1 MKRKNLLW
9 SFLLVFGLSLLVFLP
24 DSGLKA
30 DDRQIFNAST
40 KPYIMFLLDNSG
52 SMDTSDYSISAD
64 DRASFATYTLSASP
78 TTTYNFSY
86 TTSTDHH
93 GVTTYTAKRI
103 TALKRVAIELLDVF
117 RDDVKMGFSHFFYPP
132 NVNYK
137 QRVSRGHPYHDYVLQ
152 DATWTSGTTYPD
164 GAVVRT
170 AITDFSGSAQDASL
184 ISICNIVYNFTAN
197 GNTPLA
203 ESLDTVYGY
212 FKGKINNTD
221 GNTWTDVNGIN
232 RIPTGATP
240 PPQYTCQNTYIIL
253 VSDGEPTDDRFDR
266 GTVNNFYGT
275 GATNYNILTTHSYDS
290 PYTGFVASPTPN
302 SPFDSNYKLYFK
314 DNGMYDIPNVAKWMY
329 EHPFAIPEGGPIPS
343 QGISTWCVGMRLS
356 GDGRTRLV
364 NAADNNHGRGKYY
377 DGDDY
382 ATLKSQLTTA
392 IGSIVEQNYAF
403 TSYTSP
409 KKITTSGADTYLSY
423 QGYFFNKPST
433 VSIWEGHLK
442 CLEIVPEGTSYKF
455 VEQWDTAAKLKAQGH
470 AARSLWTQVPNQY
483 DSGLGKFTYTS
494 VEFKTTNQT
503 ALKKSLNAASDTE
516 SGTIIDYI
524 RGNMT
529 TRGITDPLYQYE
541 LADVFHS
548 DIIYVGKPLL
558 WKSLYDTSACDKV
571 NASTDTD
578 CYKKFYLTYEDRQKA
593 VYVGTNDGVVH
604 QVNANKD
611 GTGAGNELS
620 GFIPDELLPHMR
632 NIAIDSY
639 FTYTADGRMTA
650 TDIYSP
656 ANKWQTIL
664 VFGLREGGKAFY
676 CRNISD
682 PASTSFKWKFPDYV
696 AAGTIASK
704 SGSATITLNA
714 GSTGTFAV
722 GQYLVNETK
731 TARTRITAVSGS
743 VLTVSNNATF
753 ATADKVMALPSYAQ
767 YLGLTWC
774 KPVIGRLKYKKGTTE
789 TETWVAIFTGGLGD
803 SSNEEGKALFIVN
816 ADTGAPIWYLA
827 HTSGS
832 DSITADYNLKNSA
845 ALNYSIP
852 QSLTAVDLNNDTFI
866 DTIYFGN
873 TGGHLFK
880 LDLSDTLTT
889 SWVPKQLFQGVSTQP
904 IFLSPSVS
912 FDQCYK
918 LWLHFGSGNRNA
930 PQASLKGQ
938 FIAIRDES
946 ATTYP
951 LTTANLQQFTWTTA
965 GLTETISATSDTT
978 KKGWFFDL
986 VDSGEILFD
995 PDPFI
1000 LPNGTIPVLYFNS
1013 YQPST
1018 TVIGGD
1024 PCGTG
1029 GNMHLYSISLPYCA
1043 SNGSFPITGLREDAR
1058 ISGGGLYGSNDYMMY
1073 VGTSQTG
1080 SITIKKFDLF
1090 TLQYPGGVFYFK
1102 EIIR

>member
-30 DDRQIFNAST
+30 DDRQIFSAST
-40 KPYIMFLLDNSG
+40 KPYIMFMLDNSS
-52 SMDTSDYSISAD
+52 SMNTNDYSISAD
-64 DRASFATYTLSASP
+64 DRASFATYTLSTSP
-78 TTTYNFSY
+78 AKTYTFTY

-93 GVTTYTAKRI
+93 GVTTYTATRI
-103 TALKRVAIELLDVF
+103 EALKRVSIELIDVF
-117 RDDVKMGFSHFFYPP
+117 RNDVKMGFAHFFYPP
-132 NVNYK
+132 NVTYRGRHWDSHD
-137 QRVSRGHPYHDYVLQ
+137 RVWHLNDSSTTFD
-152 DATWTSGTTYPD
+152 GTRKPG
-164 GAVVRT
+164 GAVIRNT
-170 AITDFSGSAQDASL
+170 IADFNGSAADAAL
-184 ISICNIVYNFTAN
+184 IGMCDNVKKFGYVNYTA
-197 GNTPLA
+197 LA
-203 ESLDTVYGY
+203 ESLDTIYGY
-212 FKGKINNTD
+212 FKGTINNTD
-221 GNTWTDVNGIN
+221 GNTWTSRPDPNNSNITYT
-232 RIPTGATP
+232 RIPAGATP
-240 PPQYTCQNTYIIL
+240 PSQYTCQNTYIIL
-253 VSDGEPTDDRFDR
+253 VSDGDPTDDNFDSQ
-266 GTVNNFYGT
+266 TVENCT
-275 GATNYNILTTHSYDS
+275 AASTCSNILLHSYNS
-290 PYTGFVASPTPN
+290 PYTGPYTDAAYHPH
-302 SPFDSNYKLYFK
+302 LLK
-314 DNGMYDIPNVAKWMY
+314 DNGMTDLPLVAKWIY
-329 EHPFAIPEGGPIPS
+329 EHPFSIPADGPLPS
-343 QGISTWCVGMRLS
+343 QGISTWCVGMKLS

-364 NAADNNHGRGKYY
+364 NTADAAHGRGNYY

-382 ATLKSQLTTA
+382 ATLKSQLTKA

-409 KKITTSGADTYLSY
+409 KKITSSGEDSYLSY

-455 VEQWDTAAKLKAQGH
+455 VEQWDTADTIRAQGES
-470 AARSLWTQVPNQY
+470 ARSLWTQVPNQY

-494 VEFKTTNQT
+494 VEFKSTNQT
-503 ALKKSLNAASDTE
+503 TLKKSLNAASDTD
-516 SGTIIDYI
+516 SGTIINYI

-529 TRGITDPLYQYE
+529 TRGITDPLYQYY

-558 WKSLYDTSACDKV
+558 WKSLYDTSACDKA

-611 GTGAGNELS
+611 GTGAGDELS
-620 GFIPDELLPHMR
+620 GFIPDEVLPKLK
-632 NIAIDSY
+632 NIAINSY

-650 TDIYSP
+650 TDIYST